1 MIFFVGNELKVI
13 VGSFVFEVKMIL
25 KFMKLSS
32 SVVNIEGFLILMSMY
47 AIVELKQFL
56 KIWQKLKFFSG
67 VHWELFEACEKIR
80 PEPIAEHI
88 LVYVGFPEFALK
100 RIQLTDP
107 LDTRFVDFVCW

>member
-32 SVVNIEGFLILMSMY
+32 GVVNIEGFLILMSMY

-67 VHWELFEACEKIR
+67 VHWELFEACEKIG
-80 PEPIAEHI
+80 PEPIAKNI
-88 LVYVGFPEFALK
+88 LVYVGFLELVLK

-107 LDTRFVDFVCW
+107 LDTRFIDFVCW